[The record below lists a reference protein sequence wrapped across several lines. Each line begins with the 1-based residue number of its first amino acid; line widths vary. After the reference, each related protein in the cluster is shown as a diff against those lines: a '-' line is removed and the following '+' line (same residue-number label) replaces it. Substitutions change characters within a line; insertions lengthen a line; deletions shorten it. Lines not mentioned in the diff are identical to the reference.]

1 MLILPIAILAMPSGE
16 DRDFMETLY
25 REHYRVMLAT
35 AKRYCSEEA
44 DIDDLISESCLRLM
58 DRIDQLRK
66 IENAQRRSFVIAT
79 VRAAAYARKIKLMRD
94 ARMFAQEKSVEEY
107 EIKKREVDRKIS
119 IFDELDSV
127 MEAVKRLPEKE
138 RYVLQMKFQM
148 EMHDEEIAIETGLSE
163 ASVRKYVQRA
173 REHLR
178 GELGITGKR
187 KR

>member
-35 AKRYCSEEA
+35 AKRYCSDGA

-58 DRIDQLRK
+58 ERIEQLR
-66 IENAQRRSFVIAT
+66 EVDYSQRRSFVIAT
-79 VRAAAYARKIKLMRD
+79 VSAAAYARKIKQVRD

-107 EIKKREVDRKIS
+107 EINEREVDRQIS

-127 MEAVKRLPEKE
+127 MEAIKRLPEKE

-148 EMHDEEIAIETGLSE
+148 EMRDEDIAKETGLSE